1 MPIKEQASADARRQE
16 KAQWPD
22 FEGEMVEA
30 LWCGGSEGGLRGCL
44 SVRPCLAVSQVCDLG
59 KQLDLSEP

>member
-1 MPIKEQASADARRQE
+1 MI
-16 KAQWPD
+16 
-22 FEGEMVEA
+22 EGEMVEA